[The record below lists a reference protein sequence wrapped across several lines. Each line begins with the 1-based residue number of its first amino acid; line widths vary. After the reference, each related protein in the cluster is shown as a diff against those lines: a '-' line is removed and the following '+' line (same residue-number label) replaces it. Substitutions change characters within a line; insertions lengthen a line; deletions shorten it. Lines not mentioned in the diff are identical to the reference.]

1 MNDVT
6 TKRQEHLETVAST
19 FPCNLTARSRRLV
32 NRQPHLPFDDD
43 PPLGAVAMF
52 RHGGILARLEQS
64 RRRGPSLQ
72 QSQGDA
78 SQSRVGFGQLLD
90 EVWEFHHEG
99 RIRPGTLKV
108 AAGKGRGRRR
118 RYRSGWSSTRKTS
131 SRSVRLDPPTRGDPL
146 SQGSDGRES
155 CSAGGYSA
163 WSRQRTFMTPSPIR
177 RHSQPQ
183 SNRAATIRVFRA
195 GKRKSLA
202 LPRSNSTAVTVI
214 VPPLSR
220 LATSQRD
227 VANHA
232 CPAGSTV
239 S

>member
-1 MNDVT
+1 MIYYTISFCV
-6 TKRQEHLETVAST
+6 LYFVLFCFFFLCFFYCFIFFFFFFS
-19 FPCNLTARSRRLV
+19 
-32 NRQPHLPFDDD
+32 
-43 PPLGAVAMF
+43 
-52 RHGGILARLEQS
+52 S
-64 RRRGPSLQ
+64 RRRHTRSY
-72 QSQGDA
+72 GDW
-78 SQSRVGFGQLLD
+78 SSDVCSSDL
-90 EVWEFHHEG
+90 
-99 RIRPGTLKV
+99 GTLKV
-108 AAGKGRGRRR
+108 AAGEGRGRRR
-118 RYRSGWSSTRKTS
+118 RYQSGWSSTRKTS
-131 SRSVRLDPPTRGDPL
+131 SRSVQVNPPTRGDPL

-163 WSRQRTFMTPSPIR
+163 WSRHRTFMTPSPIR